1 MLVFEHSGA
10 YLRETPENW
19 PKAKGNGD
27 SYMINPPTPSPNLGL
42 PPAQPTFIESSGEHK
57 KASPLPVILA
67 TVTLLLSIAI
77 QVFQYQLANNIWYY
91 AGYALTPLVITMI
104 LGWDSISQRKG
115 RKDPWFETKPMYS
128 KILRVL
134 VLAGFIVAVFHIVAI
149 GIQIGE
155 QVVQS
160 GVTV

>member
-1 MLVFEHSGA
+1 MV
-10 YLRETPENW
+10 
-19 PKAKGNGD
+19 
-27 SYMINPPTPSPNLGL
+27 NPPTLPANIGL
-42 PPAQPTFIESSGEHK
+42 PPEKPIFVESSGEHK

-67 TVTLLLSIAI
+67 TITLLLSIAI
-77 QVFQYQLANNIWYY
+77 QIFQYQLANNIWYY

-115 RKDPWFETKPMYS
+115 RKDPWFETKPIYS

-160 GVTV
+160 GVSA

>member
-1 MLVFEHSGA
+1 ML
-10 YLRETPENW
+10 
-19 PKAKGNGD
+19 
-27 SYMINPPTPSPNLGL
+27 NPPTSSPGLGL
-42 PPAQPTFIESSGEHK
+42 PPVQPLLIEQSGEHR

-67 TVTLLLSIAI
+67 TLTLLLSIAI

-115 RKDPWFETKPMYS
+115 RKDPWFETKPIYS

-160 GVTV
+160 GVSA

>member
-1 MLVFEHSGA
+1 MV
-10 YLRETPENW
+10 
-19 PKAKGNGD
+19 
-27 SYMINPPTPSPNLGL
+27 NPPTLPANIGL
-42 PPAQPTFIESSGEHK
+42 PPEKPIFVESSGEHK
-57 KASPLPVILA
+57 KASPLPIIFA
-67 TVTLLLSIAI
+67 TITLLFSIAI
-77 QVFQYQLANNIWYY
+77 QIFQYQLANNIWYY

-115 RKDPWFETKPMYS
+115 RKDPWFETKPIYS

-160 GVTV
+160 GVSA

>member
-1 MLVFEHSGA
+1 
-10 YLRETPENW
+10 
-19 PKAKGNGD
+19 
-27 SYMINPPTPSPNLGL
+27 MINPPTPSSNLGL
-42 PPAQPTFIESSGEHK
+42 PPVLPTFIESPGDPK
-57 KASPLPVILA
+57 KASPLPVIFA
-67 TVTLLLSIAI
+67 TVTLLLSIGI

-134 VLAGFIVAVFHIVAI
+134 VLAGFVVAVFHIVAI

-160 GVTV
+160 GVTA

>member
-10 YLRETPENW
+10 YLNRSPEYW
-19 PKAKGNGD
+19 SEAKGNGD
-27 SYMINPPTPSPNLGL
+27 SYMINPPTPSSNIGS
-42 PPAQPTFIESSGEHK
+42 PPTQPTFIESSGEHK
-57 KASPLPVILA
+57 KATPLPVILA
-67 TVTLLLSIAI
+67 TITLLLSIAI

-115 RKDPWFETKPMYS
+115 RKDPWFETKPIYS

-160 GVTV
+160 GVSA